1 MFQLAIQV
9 KVNTFVF
16 DFAISKD
23 GKEYQSMIEDLNKS
37 EVGVLINDVGKKR
50 RMTLSSKKNI

>member
-37 EVGVLINDVGKKR
+37 EVGVLINDVGKKEG
-50 RMTLSSKKNI
+50 